1 MTLRRPGPRALLWSG
16 MAAYAVGFAALSV
29 LRHRAFQTGRFDL
42 GNMVQAVW
50 STAHGHPLA
59 VTGLRGDEISRLAAH
74 FDPILV
80 AFTPLWLVWP
90 SPDSLLV
97 AQAIAVALGALPVF
111 WLARK
116 HLRSERAGLGFAL
129 AYLLY
134 PPTQWLTLN
143 EFHPVALAC
152 PLLLFALWYL
162 DQGRVLPFA
171 VFALLAATT
180 KEEIGLVVAALGL
193 WYALAHGRR
202 YQGAAILAGGIGIA
216 LIAIELVIPH
226 FNRAGSSSFFS
237 RYSEVG
243 GSPGGILRTAVTDP
257 WRVVTTAATGRGL
270 GYLARLVLPL
280 GLLALA
286 APLLLLAALPEL
298 ALNLLSAAPTQTSIR
313 FHYTAGL
320 IPMLV
325 AATVVGA
332 GRLARDRPQRA
343 FHFATGALVLAVA
356 SNYFLGA
363 IPLWR
368 YFPGGEQHQA
378 TAAHVTRHDRL
389 AAEALRLIPGR
400 AVVSATNSLGAH
412 LSARRRVLS
421 FPVIQNA
428 TWVAADETSPGY
440 ADRLAPLP
448 TAVQLSWLR
457 RNPEW
462 RLVFERD
469 GILIFERRASAAA
482 SVRNTATTSRS
493 RATRSQTGQPSR
505 KSAW

>member
-1 MTLRRPGPRALLWSG
+1 MTLRRPAPRLLLWSG
-16 MAAYAVGFAALSV
+16 MTAYAVAFAALSV

-90 SPDSLLV
+90 SPDSLLA
-97 AQAIAVALGALPVF
+97 AQAVAVALGALPVF

-116 HLRSERAGLGFAL
+116 HLGSERAGLGFAL

-152 PLLLFALWYL
+152 PLLLFAVWYL
-162 DQGRVLPFA
+162 DEGRLLPFA

-180 KEEIGLVVAALGL
+180 KEEIALVVAALGL

-202 YQGAAILAGGIGIA
+202 YEGAAILAAGIAVA
-216 LIAIELVIPH
+216 LIAIEVVIPH

-257 WRVVTTAATGRGL
+257 WKVVTTAATGRGL

-320 IPMLV
+320 IPMLI

-332 GRLARDRPQRA
+332 GRLARERPHRA
-343 FHFATGALVLAVA
+343 SQLATGALVLAVA

-368 YFPGGEQHQA
+368 YFPGGEQQQA
-378 TAAHVTRHDRL
+378 TAARVTAHDRL
-389 AAEALRLIPGR
+389 AAGALRLIPAR
-400 AVVSATNSLGAH
+400 AVVSATNTLGAH

-421 FPVIQNA
+421 FPVLQDA

-469 GILIFERRASAAA
+469 GILIFERR
-482 SVRNTATTSRS
+482 
-493 RATRSQTGQPSR
+493 G
-505 KSAW
+505 